1 MNATKKMEVPKFT
14 LHVGS
19 SIKKVIA
26 VTSGKGGV
34 GKSTITALL
43 AAHMKAKGFRVGV
56 MDADITGP
64 SIAKLFGVEQQLY
77 ASENGWIPLV
87 SKTGIPFVSM
97 NALLD
102 EPDAPVLW
110 RGPLLGGIIKQFW
123 GEVEWGDLDVLFID
137 MPPGTGDVALTVFQS
152 LPIAGVVLV
161 TTPQTLV
168 DMIVGKSIRMVQD
181 LHLPILGLVENMAEF
196 VCPDC
201 GKIHRIFGQSHVE
214 ELAKKY
220 SIDATVSLPL
230 QPEWTAWCDSGDVEF
245 LENSRLE
252 SFIEELAKDS
262 FKIK

>member
-1 MNATKKMEVPKFT
+1 MNPTKSAGVPKFV
-14 LHVGS
+14 LHQGS
-19 SIKKVIA
+19 TVKKVIA

-34 GKSTITALL
+34 GKSTVTALL
-43 AAHMKAKGFRVGV
+43 ASHMKAKGLRVGV

-64 SIAKLFGVEQQLY
+64 SIAKLFGVEQQLF
-77 ASENGWIPLV
+77 ASENGWVPLV

-97 NALLD
+97 NALLE

-123 GEVEWGDLDVLFID
+123 GEVEWGNLDVLFLD

-152 LPIAGVVLV
+152 LPVAGVVLV
-161 TTPQTLV
+161 TTPQSLV

-181 LHLPILGLVENMAEF
+181 LHLPILGLVENMAAF
-196 VCPDC
+196 LCPDC
-201 GKIHRIFGQSHVE
+201 GTSHRIFGPSHVE

-220 SIDATVSLPL
+220 SISATVTLPL

-245 LENSRLE
+245 LDIPQVEAFVEQLIEGFYEN
-252 SFIEELAKDS
+252 K
-262 FKIK
+262 